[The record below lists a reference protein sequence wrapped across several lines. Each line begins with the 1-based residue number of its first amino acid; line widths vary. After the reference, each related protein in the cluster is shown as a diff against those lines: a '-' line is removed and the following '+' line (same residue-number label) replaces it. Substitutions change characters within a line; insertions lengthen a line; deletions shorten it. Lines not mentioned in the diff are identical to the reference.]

1 MGIVFKKRISMLCLV
16 DFIDINAIKSSM
28 INFCS
33 LSNENPKLFGCS
45 VFSSNLENIT
55 NEQEMR
61 KFYEDFLNFSNKNHN
76 KNIICFIENSW
87 LKNNYDIELFNEF
100 RDLLIINFDHVIL
113 IYGQDSDKRYKKRL
127 LKFNFPKYEVVSDS
141 SRDIFEKVLIEYSKT
156 LDNYLL

>member
-1 MGIVFKKRISMLCLV
+1 MGMVFKKRISMLCLV
-16 DFIDINAIKSSM
+16 DFIDINVLKSGT

-33 LSNENPKLFGCS
+33 LVDENPKLFGCS
-45 VFSSNLENIT
+45 VFNSNLENIT
-55 NEQEMR
+55 NEQDMR

-100 RDLLIINFDHVIL
+100 IDSLIIKFDHIIL
-113 IYGQDSDKRYKKRL
+113 IYGQECDKRYKKRI

-141 SRDIFEKVLIEYSKT
+141 SRDILEKIIIEYSKT
-156 LDNYLL
+156 LDDYLL

>member
-1 MGIVFKKRISMLCLV
+1 MGMVFKKRISMLCLV
-16 DFIDINAIKSSM
+16 DFIDINVLKSGM

-33 LSNENPKLFGCS
+33 LVDENPKLFGCS
-45 VFSSNLENIT
+45 VFNSNLENIT
-55 NEQEMR
+55 NEQDMR

-100 RDLLIINFDHVIL
+100 IDSLIIKFDHIIL
-113 IYGQDSDKRYKKRL
+113 IYGQECDKRYKKRI

-141 SRDIFEKVLIEYSKT
+141 SRDILEKIIIEYSKT
-156 LDNYLL
+156 LDDYLL